1 MMRVGFA
8 LGLLGALACGR
19 RTAVPPPAPVDRTL
33 AIPTVS
39 DVSQWPAI
47 LRQAQQAAES
57 GDYQAADRLLSS
69 YGVSHQN
76 SPEGAEADFFRAL
89 FKSDPANHSVSI
101 REQLSA
107 FDVYLTGGAALP
119 RYGEALVLRR
129 LLESGD
135 SLRALVDAVR
145 ASQEAR
151 TKAKDEEIRR
161 LADVLERTTAELNR
175 IKRRLAKP

>member
-1 MMRVGFA
+1 MMRLGFA
-8 LGLLGALACGR
+8 LGLLIALACGR
-19 RTAVPPPAPVDRTL
+19 RAPVPLPTPVDTTL
-33 AIPTVS
+33 DIPTVN

-57 GDYQAADRLLSS
+57 GDYQAADRLLST
-69 YGVSHQN
+69 YGVSHQH

-89 FKSDPANHSVSI
+89 FKSDPANHSTSI

-107 FDVYLTGGAALP
+107 FDTYLTGGAALP

-129 LLESGD
+129 LLESSD
-135 SLRALVDAVR
+135 SLRSLVDAVR
-145 ASQEAR
+145 TSQEAR
-151 TKAKDEEIRR
+151 NKVKDDEIRR